1 MASMASTALVQTKG
15 LPQAGPTASFNRYA
29 GVATGDL
36 APDSVTE
43 SVTRQLIVE

>member
-1 MASMASTALVQTKG
+1 MLSMALTAAVQMNG
-15 LPQAGPTASFNRYA
+15 LPHAGPTANFIRYA
-29 GVATGDL
+29 GVANGVL